1 MVNDKSNGRSMVLA
15 SFAADS
21 LALGAHWIYDT
32 AKIEAKFGRVDT
44 FLKPEEKSYHPTKEQ
59 GDFTHN
65 GDQTFILL
73 ESLATKKGF
82 DPNDFASRWWA
93 FSKDYDG
100 YCDQAT
106 KTTLE
111 NFAMGKNP
119 LETGSSSNDLA
130 GAARIAPLVFYH
142 QENLDILVEAAKTQT
157 RMTHN
162 HPDVIDSAEFFAR
175 VCWVILKG
183 TPPVS
188 AMEEISRQLFKDSPI
203 FQWVLDGIHSKELE
217 SVSVIEGF
225 GQTCHVDD
233 AFAGVVHLIA
243 KYERNLEEALI
254 QAVMSGGDSAARGMV
269 VGMVLG
275 AYLGE
280 EAIPARWVSGLKRK
294 KEILALLDKIA

>member
-1 MVNDKSNGRSMVLA
+1 MVLA

-44 FLKPEEKSYHPTKEQ
+44 FLKPEAKSFHHTKEQ
-59 GDFTHN
+59 GEFTHY
-65 GDQTFILL
+65 GDQTLVLL
-73 ESLATKKGF
+73 ESLAVKRGF
-82 DPNDFASRWWA
+82 DLDDFASRWRA
-93 FSKDYDG
+93 FSKDCEG
-100 YCDQAT
+100 YCDRAT
-106 KTTLE
+106 KATLE
-111 NFAMGKNP
+111 NFDMGKSP
-119 LETGSSSNDLA
+119 QEAGSSSNELA
-130 GAARIAPLVFYH
+130 GAARIAPLVSCYR
-142 QENLDILVEAAKTQT
+142 ENLDMLVEAARAQT

-162 HPDVIDSAEFFAR
+162 HPTVIDSAEFFAR
-175 VCWVILKG
+175 VSWMGLKG

-188 AMEEISRQLFKDSPI
+188 AMEDVSRQLFRDSPI
-203 FQWVLDGIHSKELE
+203 SQWVLEGIDSKEMD
-217 SVSVIEGF
+217 SVSVIADF

-243 KYERNLEEALI
+243 KYEENLEEALV

-280 EAIPARWVSGLKRK
+280 EAIPVQWISGLKK
-294 KEILALLDKIA
+294 KQEILALLDKIA